1 MININAH
8 LENKYGKWISYFYLV
23 EEQYIVS
30 FFNDRIKI
38 LKTKSSNAK
47 LMINEIFYKDISYV
61 TLNIQSFDKI
71 ELTGIKNK
79 IYAINLKV
87 FGEAQEYNINIFEIQ
102 HLKYIFNILDN
113 NGILIK
119 NKENI
124 EKLIE
129 LTKEDLIYYFKKI
142 NFNKEKL

>member
-87 FGEAQEYNINIFEIQ
+87 FGEVQEYNINIFEIQ

-129 LTKEDLIYYFKKI
+129 LTKEDLIYYLKK
-142 NFNKEKL
+142 